1 MNEML
6 MVHKVDEKDG
16 GMNWFSSRHNPS
28 IGPSG
33 TILRLCYVCFAFVLS
48 CLSLME
54 SISIHHLELRHP
66 PICTLMLRRTLKSF
80 AQRLIQTSAL

>member
-33 TILRLCYVCFAFVLS
+33 TILRLCYVCSALVLS

-54 SISIHHLELRHP
+54 SN
-66 PICTLMLRRTLKSF
+66 
-80 AQRLIQTSAL
+80 